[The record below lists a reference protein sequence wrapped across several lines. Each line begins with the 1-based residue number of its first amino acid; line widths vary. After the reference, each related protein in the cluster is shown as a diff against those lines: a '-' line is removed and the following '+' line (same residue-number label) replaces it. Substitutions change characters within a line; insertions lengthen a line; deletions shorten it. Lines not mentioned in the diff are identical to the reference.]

1 MDPGERRR
9 IPVTADERTRIAIVT
24 GAGSGIGEATT
35 RALVDRGD
43 RVLMVGRGAGR
54 LRAVQ
59 ASVGADSAE
68 ILAVDLTAD
77 GAPEQIVHAA
87 LGRWGRL
94 DVVVNNAGTYRHGT
108 IAEQSMTDF
117 DETFAVN
124 VRGPYAL
131 TRAAVPAM
139 SAGSGSIVFVGSNL
153 TRYGKPGAASYA
165 ASKAAV
171 ESLARTLAVEL
182 GPAGIRVNAVS
193 PGVTRTAMTEA
204 NFVDDVRR
212 RQLLSTSPVGH
223 LGAPEDIAGTI
234 AFLTSAAARYINGS
248 TVVVD
253 GGRRL
258 L

>member
-1 MDPGERRR
+1 
-9 IPVTADERTRIAIVT
+9 
-24 GAGSGIGEATT
+24 
-35 RALVDRGD
+35 
-43 RVLMVGRGAGR
+43 
-54 LRAVQ
+54 
-59 ASVGADSAE
+59 
-68 ILAVDLTAD
+68 
-77 GAPEQIVHAA
+77 
-87 LGRWGRL
+87 
-94 DVVVNNAGTYRHGT
+94 
-108 IAEQSMTDF
+108 MTDF

-204 NFVDDVRR
+204 YFVDDDRR
-212 RQLLSTSPVGH
+212 RHLLSTSPVGH

-234 AFLTSAAARYINGS
+234 AFLTSDAARYINGS